1 MNDELGE
8 KTRLLLRDFITSFEM
23 LEVFLLLRAHPEE
36 VWTARSVADRVR
48 IAEDLVLRALES
60 LHRSR
65 LVQAGAPL
73 NPGEFRYGPAGT
85 GLAEAAEELARDF
98 AERRAAVLST
108 LSTNAIER
116 LRSRAITA
124 FADAFV
130 LSKPKDGS
138 RNPKK
143 E

>member
-23 LEVFLLLRAHPEE
+23 LEVFLLLHAHPTQ
-36 VWTARSVADRVR
+36 VWTARTVSNRVH
-48 IAEDLVLRALES
+48 IAEDLVLRALEA
-60 LHRSR
+60 LHLSR
-65 LVQAGAPL
+65 LVQAGTPL
-73 NPGEFRYGPAGT
+73 APGEFRYGPDSSGT
-85 GLAEAAEELARDF
+85 AAAADELAKDM

-130 LSKPKDGS
+130 LGKKPKDG
-138 RNPKK
+138 
-143 E
+143 